1 MAESTKRDTFGSVG
15 VEPVTLKELM
25 DALAAAIE
33 KLSKSDGQATLARL
47 EETVRQRP
55 LLSIAVAAAVGFV
68 LGSLGRR

>member
-15 VEPVTLKELM
+15 GEPVTLKELM

-33 KLSKSDGQATLARL
+33 KVAKSDGQATLARL